1 MGNTDKREDAEGIQI
16 SGDYLAMTAVK
27 DIIKKLTLDEKCAL
41 CSGVTNWNTT
51 PISRLNVPTIV
62 VSDGPHG
69 LRREQENPDVAN
81 IMQESRPA
89 TCFPPA
95 VTLASS
101 WDREIA
107 AKVGSAIA
115 EECIDQEVDVVLGP
129 GVNIKRDPR
138 CGRNFEYFSE
148 DPYLAG
154 EMGASYVN
162 GVQKHNVGTSL
173 KHFCANSQEYKR
185 MTIDSVVDERTMRE
199 IYLPAFENTVK
210 KAQPYTIMCSYNRI
224 NGEYAADNKYVL
236 TDILRDEWGFA
247 GIVLSDWGATND
259 RVKGILAGMDLEMP
273 TSNGERDKL
282 IKKAVED
289 GTLSEEDLDK
299 VVERMLTF
307 IFKCYENRK
316 KHENNID
323 YNKNYEIACD
333 AATSGA
339 VLLKN
344 DGILPLKEGKKIA
357 VIGNMAR
364 EMRYQGGGS
373 SRINPKKLTSFVDY
387 LHENKVEFDYADG
400 YGAYEERPDAA
411 KIEEAKLAA
420 KDKDT
425 VLLFVGLTDVSE
437 SEAFDRAHL
446 AIPESHNELVK
457 AILEVNKNVVVVLA
471 CGSPMEMPWINDVR
485 AVLNMYLCGEAGG
498 KACYKLLFGKANPS
512 GKLAE
517 TFPLGIKDNPASL
530 YFGMG
535 PRTVE
540 YREGLYVGYRYYDKT
555 GKDVLFPFG
564 YGLSYTE
571 FTYGD
576 LRVSA
581 DNIGA
586 DDVLTVTF
594 SVTNTG
600 KFDGAEVC
608 QVYVRDVESSVYRED
623 KALKGFEKVFLKVG
637 ETKEV
642 TVRLDK
648 RSFAFYDVERKD
660 WVVETGEFEI
670 LVGASSRDVRLS
682 AKVFVNGVTDVKP
695 TEEGTFY
702 KDPKGYAE
710 IPSKEFENL
719 LGRELPCNEP
729 YKKGEMCETN
739 CIRDID
745 VCSFG
750 KFFKWLVY
758 KAAPLAAPK
767 NSPASMRRMLQEGA
781 MDLPLRNMYAMTN
794 GIVPRR
800 TVEGL
805 IVRLNSYPFKG
816 MGRFIGSFLK
826 KKPQRKDAI
835 YPVK

>member
-1 MGNTDKREDAEGIQI
+1 
-16 SGDYLAMTAVK
+16 MTAVK

-357 VIGNMAR
+357 VIGNMAK

-437 SEAFDRAHL
+437 SEGFDRAHI

-517 TFPLGIKDNPASL
+517 TFSLGIKDNPASL

-540 YREGLYVGYRYYDKT
+540 YREGIYVGYRYYDKT

-586 DDVLTVTF
+586 DDGLTVTF
-594 SVTNTG
+594 TVTNTG

-682 AKVFVNGVTDVKP
+682 AKVFVNGVTDVTP

-739 CIRDID
+739 CVRDIG

>member
-1 MGNTDKREDAEGIQI
+1 MGSTDKREDVEGIQI

-115 EECIDQEVDVVLGP
+115 EECIDQEVEVVLGP

-357 VIGNMAR
+357 VIGNMAK

-517 TFPLGIKDNPASL
+517 TFPLSIKDNPASL

-586 DDVLTVTF
+586 DDGLTVTF

-682 AKVFVNGVTDVKP
+682 AKVFVNGVTDVTP

-758 KAAPLAAPK
+758 KAAPLTAPK

>member
-1 MGNTDKREDAEGIQI
+1 
-16 SGDYLAMTAVK
+16 MTAVK

-316 KHENNID
+316 KHENSID

-357 VIGNMAR
+357 VIGNMAK

-437 SEAFDRAHL
+437 SEAFDRVHL

-517 TFPLGIKDNPASL
+517 TFPLSIKDNPASL

-586 DDVLTVTF
+586 DDGLTVTF

-637 ETKEV
+637 ETKDV

-682 AKVFVNGVTDVKP
+682 AKVFVNGVTDVTP

>member
-1 MGNTDKREDAEGIQI
+1 
-16 SGDYLAMTAVK
+16 MTAVK

-357 VIGNMAR
+357 VIGNMAK

-437 SEAFDRAHL
+437 SEGFDRAHI

-540 YREGLYVGYRYYDKT
+540 YREGIYVGYRYYDKT

-586 DDVLTVTF
+586 DDGLTVTF

-682 AKVFVNGVTDVKP
+682 AKVFVNGVTDVTP

-739 CIRDID
+739 CVRDID

-758 KAAPLAAPK
+758 KAAPIAAPK

-781 MDLPLRNMYAMTN
+781 MDLPLRNLYAMTN

-800 TVEGL
+800 AVEGL

>member
-236 TDILRDEWGFA
+236 TGILRDEWGFA

-357 VIGNMAR
+357 VIGNMAK

-517 TFPLGIKDNPASL
+517 TFPLSIKDNPASL

-586 DDVLTVTF
+586 DDGLTVTF

-682 AKVFVNGVTDVKP
+682 AKVFVNGVTDVTP

>member
-1 MGNTDKREDAEGIQI
+1 
-16 SGDYLAMTAVK
+16 MTAVK

-115 EECIDQEVDVVLGP
+115 EECIDQEVEVVLGP

-357 VIGNMAR
+357 VIGNMAK

-517 TFPLGIKDNPASL
+517 TFPLSIKDNPASL

-586 DDVLTVTF
+586 DDGLTVTF

-670 LVGASSRDVRLS
+670 LVGAWSRDVRLS
-682 AKVFVNGVTDVKP
+682 AKVFVNGVTDVTP

>member
-1 MGNTDKREDAEGIQI
+1 
-16 SGDYLAMTAVK
+16 MTAVK

-247 GIVLSDWGATND
+247 GIVVSDWGATND

-357 VIGNMAR
+357 VIGNMAK

-400 YGAYEERPDAA
+400 YGAYEERPDVA

-437 SEAFDRAHL
+437 SEGFDRAHI

-540 YREGLYVGYRYYDKT
+540 YREGIYVGYRYYDKT

-586 DDVLTVTF
+586 DDGLTVTF
-594 SVTNTG
+594 TVTNTG

-660 WVVETGEFEI
+660 WVVETGEF
-670 LVGASSRDVRLS
+670 VATSDCRQ
-682 AKVFVNGVTDVKP
+682 
-695 TEEGTFY
+695 
-702 KDPKGYAE
+702 
-710 IPSKEFENL
+710 
-719 LGRELPCNEP
+719 
-729 YKKGEMCETN
+729 
-739 CIRDID
+739 
-745 VCSFG
+745 
-750 KFFKWLVY
+750 KF
-758 KAAPLAAPK
+758 
-767 NSPASMRRMLQEGA
+767 S
-781 MDLPLRNMYAMTN
+781 
-794 GIVPRR
+794 
-800 TVEGL
+800 
-805 IVRLNSYPFKG
+805 
-816 MGRFIGSFLK
+816 
-826 KKPQRKDAI
+826 
-835 YPVK
+835 

>member
-1 MGNTDKREDAEGIQI
+1 
-16 SGDYLAMTAVK
+16 MTAVK

-185 MTIDSVVDERTMRE
+185 MTVDSVVDERTMRE

-236 TDILRDEWGFA
+236 TDILRDEWGFE
-247 GIVLSDWGATND
+247 GIVVSDWGATND

-344 DGILPLKEGKKIA
+344 DGILPLKEGKRIA
-357 VIGNMAR
+357 VIGNMAK

-387 LHENKVEFDYADG
+387 LNENKVEFDYADG
-400 YGAYEERPDAA
+400 YGAYEEKPDAA

-437 SEAFDRAHL
+437 SEGFDRAHI

-540 YREGLYVGYRYYDKT
+540 YREGIYVGYRYYDKT

-586 DDVLTVTF
+586 DDGLTVTF
-594 SVTNTG
+594 TVTNTG

-682 AKVFVNGVTDVKP
+682 AKVFVNGVTDVTP

-750 KFFKWLVY
+750 RFFKWLVY
-758 KAAPLAAPK
+758 KAAPIAAPK
-767 NSPASMRRMLQEGA
+767 NSPASMKRMLQEGA

>member
-1 MGNTDKREDAEGIQI
+1 
-16 SGDYLAMTAVK
+16 MTAVK

-357 VIGNMAR
+357 VIGNMAK

-517 TFPLGIKDNPASL
+517 TFPLSIKDNPASL

-586 DDVLTVTF
+586 DDGLTVTF

-682 AKVFVNGVTDVKP
+682 AKVFVNGVTDVTP

>member
-1 MGNTDKREDAEGIQI
+1 
-16 SGDYLAMTAVK
+16 MTAVK

-357 VIGNMAR
+357 VIGNMAK

-437 SEAFDRAHL
+437 SEGFDRAHI

-540 YREGLYVGYRYYDKT
+540 YREGIYVGYRYYDKT

-586 DDVLTVTF
+586 DDGLTVTF

-682 AKVFVNGVTDVKP
+682 AKVFVKGVTDVTP

-739 CIRDID
+739 CVRDID

>member
-1 MGNTDKREDAEGIQI
+1 
-16 SGDYLAMTAVK
+16 MTAVK

-357 VIGNMAR
+357 VIGNMAK

-437 SEAFDRAHL
+437 SEGFDRAHI

-540 YREGLYVGYRYYDKT
+540 YREGIYVGYRYYDKT

-586 DDVLTVTF
+586 DDGLTVTF
-594 SVTNTG
+594 TVTNTG

-670 LVGASSRDVRLS
+670 LVGASSRDIRLS
-682 AKVFVNGVTDVKP
+682 AKVFVNGVTDVTP

-739 CIRDID
+739 CVRDID

-758 KAAPLAAPK
+758 KAAPIAAPK

>member
-1 MGNTDKREDAEGIQI
+1 
-16 SGDYLAMTAVK
+16 MTAVK

-115 EECIDQEVDVVLGP
+115 EECIDQEVEVVLGP

-357 VIGNMAR
+357 VIGNMAK

-517 TFPLGIKDNPASL
+517 TFPLSIKDNPASL

-586 DDVLTVTF
+586 DDGLTVTF

-682 AKVFVNGVTDVKP
+682 AKVFVNGVTDVTP